1 MRRFLVLPLALV
13 IGIFV
18 LAACSS
24 ADEAEVE
31 PTQPTQAPVVQVQ
44 PTAPPA
50 QQQPQPTQAPAVQ
63 PTQAPPQEPSAVLT
77 ASEVIQQAA
86 GEMGV
91 PLQLPQPPA
100 NYAPVKGGN
109 VDLVT
114 NGWPF
119 PRYWDW
125 LYQGAYSNMYISLWA
140 ETLVTFPQGPGTN
153 PADYT
158 PQPHLAESWSV
169 SDDGLI
175 WNFSLRK
182 GVKYNDDQLDVDS
195 SRDMIA
201 QDWVDMASYA
211 FDQDEETGKGRF
223 TARFPE
229 ITGPESWK
237 AIDDYTLEVTLNRPT
252 ASFLYKLAIRGPQL
266 YGLEGFEAELESD
279 PSLKPRDVMNN
290 VDLQYG
296 TGPWVMTGWTPDVS
310 VTYEANGL
318 YWKEDGRGNQ
328 LPFIDSVE
336 MFVMKDERAQDA
348 GFRTG
353 KLGAL
358 ALETCGMSTERYL
371 DINKSNPD
379 TVWEIFVDPTNQR
392 AVYPNFSEGT
402 PFHDINVRRA
412 MQLSIDKVG
421 WVNSVLGGWGLPFS
435 TPLAPGNQFWLPPG
449 QYGDFDGDGIPAE
462 RYLDYDVEG
471 AKALMAESGYTA
483 DNGISG
489 TFLLTNDLGNRFFSE
504 GELVVESLRNIGIDL
519 EIVVRDGSAFQESRE
534 SGDFTVSYGFPG
546 YGWDPSDWLARGYH
560 SRNTLN
566 YQPVSGLVDGELDK
580 MIDAEEAEVD
590 PAKRYELVADVQR
603 YLMEKQYFPMSTNWI
618 QIVAI
623 QPWLVNYQYQYSY
636 PIGNNL
642 ALSWVER

>member
-1 MRRFLVLPLALV
+1 MRRLWVLPMALV
-13 IGIFV
+13 IGLFV

-24 ADEAEVE
+24 ADEAEAE
-31 PTQPTQAPVVQVQ
+31 PTQPTAAQVQ

-50 QQQPQPTQAPAVQ
+50 QQQPQPTSAPAMQ

-86 GEMGV
+86 SEMGV

-100 NYAPVKGGN
+100 NYAPVQGGH

-125 LYQGAYSNMYISLWA
+125 LHQGAYSNMYISLWA

-169 SDDGLI
+169 SDDGLT
-175 WNFSLRK
+175 WTFSLRK
-182 GVKYNDDQLDVDS
+182 GVKYNDDQLDVDM
-195 SRDMIA
+195 SRDVTA
-201 QDWVDMASYA
+201 HDWVEVADFA
-211 FDQDEETGKGRF
+211 FGPETSRF
-223 TARFPE
+223 RARFPE
-229 ITGPESWK
+229 IDGPESWK

-266 YGLEGFEAELESD
+266 YGLDGFKKRLADD
-279 PSLKPRDVMNN
+279 PSLLIADAMNN
-290 VDLQYG
+290 VEDQYG

-371 DINKSNPD
+371 DLNKSNPD

-392 AVYPNFSEGT
+392 AVYPNFGEGT

-412 MQLSIDKVG
+412 IQLAIDKEG
-421 WVNSVLGGWGLPFS
+421 WVQSVLGGWGLPFS
-435 TPLAPGNQFWLPPG
+435 TPLAPATSSGCRPDSTATTTATA
-449 QYGDFDGDGIPAE
+449 YPASVIWISTW
-462 RYLDYDVEG
+462 RAPRRSWPSL
-471 AKALMAESGYTA
+471 ATPWTMA
-483 DNGISG
+483 
-489 TFLLTNDLGNRFFSE
+489 
-504 GELVVESLRNIGIDL
+504 
-519 EIVVRDGSAFQESRE
+519 
-534 SGDFTVSYGFPG
+534 
-546 YGWDPSDWLARGYH
+546 
-560 SRNTLN
+560 
-566 YQPVSGLVDGELDK
+566 
-580 MIDAEEAEVD
+580 
-590 PAKRYELVADVQR
+590 
-603 YLMEKQYFPMSTNWI
+603 
-618 QIVAI
+618 
-623 QPWLVNYQYQYSY
+623 
-636 PIGNNL
+636 
-642 ALSWVER
+642 

>member
-1 MRRFLVLPLALV
+1 MRKFLIVPLALV
-13 IGIFV
+13 IGILV

-24 ADEAEVE
+24 ADEAEPTAAPAAQQQTAPPTAAPAV
-31 PTQPTQAPVVQVQ
+31 PTQ
-44 PTAPPA
+44 PPA
-50 QQQPQPTQAPAVQ
+50 QQQQPTPV
-63 PTQAPPQEPSAVLT
+63 PQEPSAVLT

-86 GEMGV
+86 EELGV

-100 NYAPVKGGN
+100 NYDPIRGGH

-125 LYQGAYSNMYISLWA
+125 LHQGAYSNMYISLWA

-169 SDDGLI
+169 TDDGLV
-175 WNFSLRK
+175 WTFNLRK
-182 GVKYNDDQLDVDS
+182 GVKYNDDQLSVDMERDVT
-195 SRDMIA
+195 A
-201 QDWVDMASYA
+201 HDWVEVADFA
-211 FDQDEETGKGRF
+211 FGPETSRF
-223 TARFPE
+223 RARFPE
-229 ITGPESWK
+229 IDGPESWK

-266 YGLEGFEAELESD
+266 YGLDGFKKRLADD
-279 PSLKPRDVMNN
+279 PSLLVADAMNN
-290 VDLQYG
+290 VEDQYG

-310 VTYEANGL
+310 VTYESNGL

-336 MFVMKDERAQDA
+336 MFVIRDERAQDA

-371 DINKSNPD
+371 DLSKSNPD

-392 AVYPNFSEGT
+392 AIYPNFSEGT

-462 RYLDYDVEG
+462 RYLEYDVEG
-471 AKALMAESGYTA
+471 AKELMAASGYTA
-483 DNGISG
+483 DNGITG
-489 TFLLTNDLGNRFFSE
+489 TFLLSNDLGNRFTSE

-546 YGWDPSDWLARGYH
+546 YGWDPSDWLHRGYH

-566 YQPVSGLVDGELDK
+566 VQPVSGLVDEELDK
-580 MIDAEEAEVD
+580 LIDAEEAEVD

-603 YLMEKQYFPMSTNWI
+603 YLMEKQYYPMSTNWI

-642 ALSWVER
+642 ALAWVDR